1 MTLSRELD
9 ERRPAATRVT
19 ADANA
24 AASASPA
31 RYPIM
36 SICRRT
42 GCILRGT
49 KHEIASWL
57 WGAAPATGILL

>member
-1 MTLSRELD
+1 MNQP
-9 ERRPAATRVT
+9 RRYARGGGRQP
-19 ADANA
+19 
-24 AASASPA
+24 ASASPA
-31 RYPIM
+31 SIPVM

-57 WGAAPATGILL
+57 WGVTPATGILL